1 MPRERLKK
9 NRRLPKYVYLS
20 KGRYVH
26 REYLGK
32 GKFGKETV
40 IAPADTPDHK
50 LWELYNAH
58 MAQVAT
64 DSLDY
69 LIVRYLESNRFDRL
83 TEGTR
88 LNYQRDLDRISKFK
102 TRSGQA
108 FGTYPLSDINT
119 PVLQRYYERRYKDVP
134 SGAKH
139 ELAALSA
146 AYTWGVSVGLSDIT
160 LNPVRGVIREA
171 SESRKR
177 LITDKE
183 FKRVYNEAPTNLK
196 VAMEL
201 AYLCRMRRE
210 EIVKLE
216 RKDITD
222 EGIIVRRVK
231 NSKPQLILWTPR
243 LRAAI
248 KLAKSLY
255 PTVINRYLI
264 HKKGGGP
271 WTANGLSASWQKA
284 FWRAYPDG
292 VEDRFTFHDL
302 KAMGVSDFKGDK
314 HKATGDYSPQMVRV
328 YDRALEAIE
337 ATK

>member
-20 KGRYVH
+20 KGRHVH

-32 GKFGKETV
+32 GKFGAETV
-40 IAPADTPDHK
+40 LCPADTPEHK
-50 LWELYNAH
+50 IWEAYNAH
-58 MAQVAT
+58 MADVAT

-69 LIVRYLESNRFDRL
+69 LMARYLKSNRFDRL
-83 TEGTR
+83 SGGTQT
-88 LNYQRDLDRISKFK
+88 NYQRDLARVSSYK
-102 TRSGQA
+102 TKGGKP

-119 PVLQRYYERRYKDVP
+119 PVLQRYYERRYQDAP

-146 AYTWGVSVGLSDIT
+146 AYTWGVSVGLCGIQI
-160 LNPVRGVIREA
+160 NPVRGVLRE
-171 SESRKR
+171 SSVSRKR
-177 LITDKE
+177 LITEKE
-183 FKRVYNEAPTNLK
+183 YKRVYNEAAANLQ

-216 RKDITD
+216 RKDIT
-222 EGIIVRRVK
+222 EQGIIVRRVK
-231 NSKPQLILWTPR
+231 NSKTQLVLWTPR
-243 LRAAI
+243 LRAAV
-248 KLAKSLY
+248 KLAKAQY

-292 VEDRFTFHDL
+292 VDDRFTFHDL
-302 KAMGVSDFKGDK
+302 KAMGVSDFDGDK
-314 HKATGDYSPQMVRV
+314 HKATGDHSAQMVKV
-328 YDRALEAIE
+328 YDRSLEAVE

>member
-20 KGRYVH
+20 KGRYIH

-32 GKFGKETV
+32 GKFGAETV
-40 IAPADTPDHK
+40 LCPADTPEHK
-50 LWELYNAH
+50 IWEAYNAH
-58 MAQVAT
+58 IASVAT

-69 LIVRYLESNRFDRL
+69 LISRYLQSNRYDRL
-83 TEGTR
+83 VDGTKSNY
-88 LNYQRDLDRISKFK
+88 LNDLERISAYK
-102 TRSGQA
+102 TKSGKP
-108 FGTYPLSDINT
+108 FGEYPVLDVTT
-119 PVLQRYYERRYKDVP
+119 PVLQRYYERRYIDAP

-146 AYTWGVSVGLSDIT
+146 AYTWAVSVALCGVQ
-160 LNPVRGVIREA
+160 LNPVRGVIREQ
-171 SESRKR
+171 SKNRDR
-177 LITDKE
+177 LISDAE
-183 FKRVYNEAPTNLK
+183 YKRVYDAAPVNLK

-210 EIVKLE
+210 EVVRLE

-222 EGIIVRRVK
+222 KGIIVRRVK
-231 NSKPQLILWTPR
+231 KSKTQLIKWTPR
-243 LRAAI
+243 LRAAVR
-248 KLAKSLY
+248 LAKSQY
-255 PTVINRYLI
+255 PNVINRYLL
-264 HKKGGGP
+264 HKKGGGA
-271 WTANGLSASWQKA
+271 WTANGLSASWQKS

-292 VEDRFTFHDL
+292 VENRFTFHDL

-314 HKATGDYSPQMVRV
+314 HKATGDHSPQMVRV
-328 YDRALEAIE
+328 YDRSLEAVE